1 MLYYIEFI
9 IKYGS
14 YGLITILA
22 IVIIILTR
30 WIIFNHLAGIS
41 KAILETKNLLLVKI
55 EDVDRT
61 VKALH
66 KRLDEEEIV
75 RDKKDEEQGKQLV
88 AVGKDIEYMTKD
100 IKRIDDKYSRY
111 FNGRTS

>member
-1 MLYYIEFI
+1 MLFYIDFI

-22 IVIIILTR
+22 IVIIVLTR

-41 KAILETKNLLLVKI
+41 KAILETKNSLTLKI

-61 VKALH
+61 IKALH
-66 KRLDEEEIV
+66 KRLDEEELM
-75 RDKKDEEQGKQLV
+75 RDKKDEEQGKELV
-88 AVGKDIEYMTKD
+88 AIQKDIEYISKD
-100 IKRIDDKYSRY
+100 IKRIDDKISRY
-111 FNGRTS
+111 NGRQT

>member
-1 MLYYIEFI
+1 MLIYIDFL

-22 IVIIILTR
+22 LIIFFLSR
-30 WIIFNHLAGIS
+30 WIVNNHLASIKLMIG
-41 KAILETKNLLLVKI
+41 
-55 EDVDRT
+55 DVDRT

-75 RDKKDEEQGKQLV
+75 RDKKDEEQGKEIV
-88 AVGKDIEYMTKD
+88 AIQKDIEYISKD
-100 IKRIDDKYSRY
+100 IKRIYDKTNRY
-111 FNGRTS
+111 NGKLNSGE

>member
-14 YGLITILA
+14 YGLITILCF
-22 IVIIILTR
+22 VIYLLAKWILN
-30 WIIFNHLAGIS
+30 NHIEALKESIKKIDLKITGIGKS
-41 KAILETKNLLLVKI
+41 LDDEKVKR
-55 EDVDRT
+55 E
-61 VKALH
+61 L
-66 KRLDEEEIV
+66 
-75 RDKKDEEQGKQLV
+75 KDEEQGKELV
-88 AVGKDIEYMTKD
+88 AIGKDIEYMTKD